1 MVCIILSDITLL
13 CKRVI
18 SLVNFVFYN
27 KENTYEK
34 AKIKTKTDFH
44 NQNNQAGFNMT
55 RQIILDEVLFSLAIW
70 IF

>member
-1 MVCIILSDITLL
+1 MVCIILSDIALL

-55 RQIILDEVLFSLAIW
+55 R
-70 IF
+70 

>member
-18 SLVNFVFYN
+18 SLVNFVFY
-27 KENTYEK
+27 EK

-55 RQIILDEVLFSLAIW
+55 R
-70 IF
+70 